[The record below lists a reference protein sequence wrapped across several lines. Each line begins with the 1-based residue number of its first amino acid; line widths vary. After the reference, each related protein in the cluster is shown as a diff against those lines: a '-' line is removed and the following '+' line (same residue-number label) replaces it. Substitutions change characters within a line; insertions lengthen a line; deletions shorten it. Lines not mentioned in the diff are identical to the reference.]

1 MLTEIEKLLETKTA
15 GKKSDVFFTQWQM
28 ARKYVPQVLNTISQV
43 FPHYSLHDRSHSETI
58 IYIIGRIVGL
68 KTLEKMSAID
78 LWMILCAAFYHDV
91 GMAVYSNEKIDFF
104 QDEKFIEFLKT
115 IQSTES
121 SSLHDYSKCFE
132 IKDNKIYYKNDI
144 LSAQNYDAA
153 RFLLAEFVRKKH
165 GERANDSMHSDM
177 SINLPGSP
185 IPKRI
190 IDVLGNICYAHTQ
203 SFDKVMELPFC
214 EDGIDHEDCHPR
226 YIACLLRLGDL
237 LDIDNNRFSEVL
249 LQTLP
254 SIPIDSIWHKN
265 KHMSIKHLQ
274 INETKIEAR
283 AECDNYDVADITNRW
298 FSMIDS
304 EMYNQMKNWNDIVPD
319 ASYGFLPTLGK
330 LDVLLK
336 DFDTIN
342 GKERPGFK
350 IDSSRAIELLQGAGL
365 YNEPHQC
372 IRELLQNSVDATLLR
387 VFVESEQM
395 GGHFTNKEEFCNK
408 CKDYP
413 IRVSIKKERIEK
425 DNIDW
430 SIRISDCGIGMS
442 KNDLVYLTTTGGSIK
457 NLEKRKIVERM
468 PEWMRPS
475 GTFGIGFQSVFLLTD
490 IVKMETRKWNKEDVL
505 NVTLYNP
512 AKEKEGA
519 VLIQTSKVEHK
530 PFGTSLEFEIV
541 RESVPDIS
549 YIPSWYTKAN
559 QVFSSYDFINDD
571 SMDVDIAKIVDEISK
586 FAFASYVPVY
596 IELDGQ
602 DEVLLNKEGETP
614 FKYFLEENGL
624 EVSVPTVKRFDDYD
638 CDYQKRFSTVYYR
651 NQNVLHGS
659 FSMHFLVFQINIFS
673 GNAKDILTLNRD
685 DIRSDYY
692 PILRKKIMDSVL
704 DVLSKHYDEFDED
717 VKQYASMFVDFYAN
731 DEQKKVLFGGKL
743 PTEWKRILVRRED
756 YQKTMEDILKY
767 KTIILNNNN
776 EYEYDVKLV
785 QENNNTLE
793 IYYSRYGYAY
803 YNYFDG
809 LVDFITY
816 KTENHKLKYCTK
828 GKAKACI
835 ELSKGKSEVI
845 IDDWSMWFKHFLI
858 TKEYDDDYARNLM
871 PCVDKY
877 KTLRIK
883 GGAVLSRYDD
893 FTFRDVK
900 QEYPKMI
907 CPYLKVFKEGN
918 QRNLKVSVSDR
929 LYQFVYNN
937 RFDES
942 VTMDQIKETYQ
953 LFLDDMQQYVESFL
967 ENT

>member
-15 GKKSDVFFTQWQM
+15 GKKSDVFSTQWQM
-28 ARKYVPQVLNTISQV
+28 AKKYVPQVLNTISQV

-68 KTLEKMSAID
+68 KTLEKMSSID

-132 IKDNKIYYKNDI
+132 IKGNKVYYKNDI

-214 EDGIDHEDCHPR
+214 EAGIDHEDCHPR

-254 SIPIDSIWHKN
+254 SIPIDSIWHKD

-283 AECDNYDVADITNRW
+283 AECDDYDVADITNRW

-304 EMYNQMKNWNDIVPD
+304 EMYYQMKNWNDIVPD

-330 LDVLLK
+330 LDVVLK
-336 DFDTIN
+336 GFDTIN
-342 GKERPGFK
+342 GKERPSFK
-350 IDSSRAIELLQGAGL
+350 IDSAKAIELLQGAGL

-372 IRELLQNSVDATLLR
+372 IRELLQNSVDATILR
-387 VFVESEQM
+387 VFVESEQN
-395 GGHFTNKEEFCNK
+395 GLPIVDKEDFYK
-408 CKDYP
+408 RCKNHP
-413 IRVSIKKERIEK
+413 IKVTIKKEKIEK
-425 DNIDW
+425 DRIDW

-442 KNDLVYLTTTGGSIK
+442 KGDLLFLTTTGGSNK
-457 NLEKRKIVERM
+457 NTEKKKIIERM

-490 IVKMETRKWNKEDVL
+490 TVKVETRKWNKEEVL

-512 AKEKEGA
+512 AGKKEGA
-519 VLIQTSKVEHK
+519 VLIQTTEGKK
-530 PFGTSLEFEIV
+530 KALGTDIEFEIL
-541 RESVPDIS
+541 RESIPEIWYVPEK
-549 YIPSWYTKAN
+549 YKRAN
-559 QVFSSYDFINDD
+559 QVLFSYDFVNDA
-571 SMDVDIAKIVDEISK
+571 SLDVDIAKIIDEIGQ
-586 FAFASYVPVY
+586 FAYASYIPIY
-596 IELDGQ
+596 IKLEDQ
-602 DEVLLNKEGETP
+602 DEVLLNKDGHNT
-614 FKYFLEENGL
+614 FQYFVEEQGL
-624 EVSVPTVKRFDDYD
+624 EVSISVGHYFPD
-638 CDYQKRFSTVYYR
+638 SHIYYR
-651 NQNVLHGS
+651 NQIVSNANLS
-659 FSMHFLVFQINIFS
+659 WCFLEFQINILN
-673 GNAKDILTLNRD
+673 GDAKEVLTLNRNE
-685 DIRSDYY
+685 IQSDYF
-692 PILRKKIMDSVL
+692 PKLRKKIMDAVF
-704 DVLSKHYDEFDED
+704 DVLSKHFNEFDVEL
-717 VKQYASMFVDFYAN
+717 KQYASMFIDYYSQG
-731 DEQKKVLFGGKL
+731 DEQRRSKFGGSL
-743 PTEWKRILVRRED
+743 PNDWKGLKVPGLD
-756 YQKTMEDILKY
+756 NKTMEDCLNYKKIVVSYVDGLPRPSSSFEEQGDTLK
-767 KTIILNNNN
+767 
-776 EYEYDVKLV
+776 
-785 QENNNTLE
+785 
-793 IYYSRYGYAY
+793 IYYVYWEDLIA
-803 YNYFDG
+803 FV
-809 LVDFITY
+809 LY
-816 KTENHKLKYCTK
+816 KTENHKLKFISAEYNVDCV
-828 GKAKACI
+828 
-835 ELSKGKSEVI
+835 ELSRGESGVI
-845 IDDWSMWFKHFLI
+845 IYDWVEWFRA
-858 TKEYDDDYARNLM
+858 YSRRNQFSSGFSRSLM

-877 KTLRIK
+877 KSLRIK
-883 GGAVLSRYDD
+883 EIFSVFGSND
-893 FTFRDVK
+893 FTFSGIR
-900 QEYPKMI
+900 QSYPKMI
-907 CPYLKVFKEGN
+907 CPYIKVYNENEPDQDYRK
-918 QRNLKVSVSDR
+918 LKVSVSDK
-929 LYQFVYNN
+929 LYQYVYAN

-942 VTMDQIKETYQ
+942 VTLEQIKETYQ
-953 LFLDDMQQYVESFL
+953 LFLKDMEQYVQDLL
-967 ENT
+967 E